1 MDRQGQI
8 RESFGDRRED
18 LGHDA
23 KSKGKPVGDF
33 KQRMRPFMFLKD
45 HSDYSEKNRLW
56 GSFFMF
62 MHLIAL
68 GLSRGR

>member
-8 RESFGDRRED
+8 RESFGEHKD

-33 KQRMRPFMFLKD
+33 KQMMRPFMFLKD

-62 MHLIAL
+62 MQLVAL
-68 GLSRGR
+68 GLSRGM